1 MQQLFRVHVI
11 ALLALVSVE
20 APAEEAL
27 NRRAAKSG
35 PMSTVTEGKRLFD
48 RHCAECHAAG
58 FGHPGTQQLGW
69 TRGADRAVLE
79 QRSDL
84 PAAYISLIVRNGLQ
98 EMPAFRPTEIN
109 DAELRQL
116 ADYLARPRKS
126 RKVR

>member
-1 MQQLFRVHVI
+1 MQRIRRYTV
-11 ALLALVSVE
+11 ALLALASFE
-20 APAEEAL
+20 ASAAEV
-27 NRRAAKSG
+27 AAG
-35 PMSTVTEGKRLFD
+35 QRVFE
-48 RHCAECHAAG
+48 RHCAECHAPG
-58 FGHPGTQQLGW
+58 IGHPGTQQLGW

-84 PAAYISLIVRNGLQ
+84 PAAYISVIVRNGLM

-116 ADYLARPRKS
+116 AAYLARPRKS